1 MSSDNTY
8 GGPSGANN
16 STIEYA
22 ENAIIDGVSG
32 KKVFNVDSTGNIIDG
47 ATSANQD
54 AQITLLQGIAG
65 MIPSGYDYIGYTDN
79 ATSDVYTYKT
89 GGSGGTTV
97 ATITVNFTDT
107 TKDTL
112 AANAVVKT

>member
-32 KKVFNVDSTGNIIDG
+32 KKVFPIDLPPTGQTNPSSTLAYDGDGNLS
-47 ATSANQD
+47 T
-54 AQITLLQGIAG
+54 ITKVINGVSYQKTL
-65 MIPSGYDYIGYTDN
+65 GYTDG
-79 ATSDVYTYKT
+79 VL
-89 GGSGGTTV
+89 
-97 ATITVNFTDT
+97 TDISVWVQ
-107 TKDTL
+107 L
-112 AANAVVKT
+112 

>member
-32 KKVFNVDSTGNIIDG
+32 KKVFPIDLPPTGQTNPSSTLTYDGDGNL
-47 ATSANQD
+47 S
-54 AQITLLQGIAG
+54 
-65 MIPSGYDYIGYTDN
+65 
-79 ATSDVYTYKT
+79 
-89 GGSGGTTV
+89 
-97 ATITVNFTDT
+97 TITKVINGVSYQ
-107 TKDTL
+107 KTL
-112 AANAVVKT
+112 TYAGNVLTNISSWVQL